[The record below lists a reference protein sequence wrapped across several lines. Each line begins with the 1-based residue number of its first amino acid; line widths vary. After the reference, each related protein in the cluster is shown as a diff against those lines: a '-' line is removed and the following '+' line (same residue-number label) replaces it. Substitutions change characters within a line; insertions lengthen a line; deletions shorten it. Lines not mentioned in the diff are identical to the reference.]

1 METGENNSL
10 ELTTDSFDISLSE
23 QYNIT
28 LQIGL
33 YHVTFVI
40 KDNKDLSIK
49 KIEHYNL
56 KNHSKSKNLKDII
69 LYIKEKNIFKNNFSK
84 VLISYVGFPNTLI
97 PKEIYNKN
105 NEKEILKFNTN
116 IYKKIFANELVSQD
130 AIIVYTI
137 PNEIITLTKVLFPI
151 ANYIAQEK
159 ILIDLFYNKQK
170 NTECV
175 YLSIYSQQVIITV
188 FNGKKLIFNNTF
200 DFKTSEDL
208 LYYVLFT
215 LEQLQLSREN
225 VKVVLLG
232 LIKNNDLNYKL
243 LYEYIRN
250 ITFINRDEKVNI
262 PNELRELEEHEF
274 FGLI

>member
-33 YHVTFVI
+33 HHVTYII
-40 KDNKDLSIK
+40 KDDKDLSIK

-56 KNHSKSKNLKDII
+56 KNHSKSKNLKNIK
-69 LYIKEKNIFKNNFSK
+69 LYNKEKNIFKNNFSK

-105 NEKEILKFNTN
+105 NEKEILQFNTN
-116 IYKKIFANELVSQD
+116 IYKKIFADELVLQD
-130 AIIVYTI
+130 TIIVYTI
-137 PNEIITLTKVLFPI
+137 PNEIITLTKVLFPT

-159 ILIDLFYNKQK
+159 ILIDLFYNKQE

-175 YLSIYSQQVIITV
+175 YLSIYSQQVIITI

-208 LYYVLFT
+208 LYYVLFS

-250 ITFINRDEKVNI
+250 LTFINRDEKVNI
-262 PNELRELEEHEF
+262 PNELRKLEEHEF